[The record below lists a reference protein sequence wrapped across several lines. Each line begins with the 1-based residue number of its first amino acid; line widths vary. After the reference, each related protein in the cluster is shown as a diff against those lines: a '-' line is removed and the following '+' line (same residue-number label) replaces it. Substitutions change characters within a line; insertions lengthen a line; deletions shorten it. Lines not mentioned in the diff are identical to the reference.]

1 MTAPAELLQG
11 WPGLHHTH
19 QFNRLVVL
27 HQGRKSKYMQKSS
40 SKGFHS
46 KTSSVNNFDE
56 SLLLLSFTSL
66 IIVHNRCMM
75 AILRSCCLC
84 FSTRTGSFVLG
95 TVGIIL
101 GATLLAPMAVFLD
114 YHSYY
119 ITQFV
124 ASERVGGNYIDDDQ
138 VNFCYKI
145 CLYSDI
151 SACSGSKDGVL
162 QQDAVHSSPCARRHL
177 CPLLCSS
184 PCRHCWHK
192 VTPLK

>member
-1 MTAPAELLQG
+1 
-11 WPGLHHTH
+11 
-19 QFNRLVVL
+19 
-27 HQGRKSKYMQKSS
+27 
-40 SKGFHS
+40 
-46 KTSSVNNFDE
+46 
-56 SLLLLSFTSL
+56 
-66 IIVHNRCMM
+66 MM

-145 CLYSDI
+145 CLYSDSDI
-151 SACSGSKDGVL
+151 SACSGSKDGVF

>member
-1 MTAPAELLQG
+1 
-11 WPGLHHTH
+11 
-19 QFNRLVVL
+19 
-27 HQGRKSKYMQKSS
+27 
-40 SKGFHS
+40 
-46 KTSSVNNFDE
+46 
-56 SLLLLSFTSL
+56 
-66 IIVHNRCMM
+66 M

-95 TVGIIL
+95 TVRIVLIVLIILVLIQVGIII

-145 CLYSDI
+145 CLYSDSDI

>member
-56 SLLLLSFTSL
+56 LLLLLPFISL
-66 IIVHNRCMM
+66 IIVHDRCMM

-138 VNFCYKI
+138 VNFFVTKYVFTQTLTYMYAQVPKMEFF
-145 CLYSDI
+145 
-151 SACSGSKDGVL
+151 SKMLFTALLALDVIFVL
-162 QQDAVHSSPCARRHL
+162 SCV
-177 CPLLCSS
+177 LLLAGIAGT
-184 PCRHCWHK
+184 R
-192 VTPLK
+192 

>member
-1 MTAPAELLQG
+1 
-11 WPGLHHTH
+11 
-19 QFNRLVVL
+19 
-27 HQGRKSKYMQKSS
+27 
-40 SKGFHS
+40 
-46 KTSSVNNFDE
+46 
-56 SLLLLSFTSL
+56 
-66 IIVHNRCMM
+66 M

-138 VNFCYKI
+138 VNFF
-145 CLYSDI
+145 LQNMSSSDSDI
-151 SACSGSKDGVL
+151 CTLHAQVPKMEFFSKMLFTALLALDVIFVL
-162 QQDAVHSSPCARRHL
+162 SCVLLLAGIAGTRWFFENICKNAFWKHL
-177 CPLLCSS
+177 QKILL
-184 PCRHCWHK
+184 
-192 VTPLK
+192 